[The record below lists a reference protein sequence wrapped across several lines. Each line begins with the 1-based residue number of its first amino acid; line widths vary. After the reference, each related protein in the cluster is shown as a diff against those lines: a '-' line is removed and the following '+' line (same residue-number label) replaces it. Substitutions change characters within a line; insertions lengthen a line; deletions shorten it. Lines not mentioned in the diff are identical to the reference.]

1 MKGEDLED
9 LNLEELKKL
18 EKLVGNGISRV
29 TGKKGIQLLE
39 DNRQLRQQMAGA
51 IVVDVDSGEQGQS
64 SDSITGICNSA
75 ELPED
80 LDSSDTALKLG

>member
-29 TGKKGIQLLE
+29 TGKKVLQL
-39 DNRQLRQQMAGA
+39 
-51 IVVDVDSGEQGQS
+51 
-64 SDSITGICNSA
+64 
-75 ELPED
+75 
-80 LDSSDTALKLG
+80 